1 MIKNLFCA
9 LSLLIFMSTNVWAVE
24 FYTED
29 FPPYNYLKNNELVGI
44 GPKIVRALAKEA
56 GEDPKITVLPWVRA
70 YKYAQEKQ
78 NTAIFSIVRTPK
90 REPDF
95 QWVGPLYTVRV
106 GLYTTSN
113 NEELYVGDNEA
124 NLEQARKVGD
134 VAVQMGGAGEE
145 LLTTLKFKNLN
156 PILDADKSFLL
167 LLKGRYDILEASDV
181 YMAYIMKE
189 EQVLDT
195 MVSEVA
201 VIGQYDMYLAFSNS
215 TPIETVEKWQ
225 QALERLMAKSET
237 KSLD

>member
-1 MIKNLFCA
+1 MIKRLFYA
-9 LSLLIFMSTNVWAVE
+9 LTFLIFMITNVWAVE

-29 FPPYNYLKNNELVGI
+29 FPPYNYLKNDELVGI
-44 GPKIVRALAKEA
+44 GPKIVRALAKEV

-90 REPDF
+90 RELDF

-113 NEELYVGDNEA
+113 NKHLYGNDNEA

-167 LLKGRYDILEASDV
+167 LLRGRYDILEASDV
-181 YMAYIMKE
+181 YMAYIMEE
-189 EQVLDT
+189 EQVSET

-215 TPIETVEKWQ
+215 TPAETVDKWQ
-225 QALERLMAKSET
+225 QALEHLMAKSE
-237 KSLD
+237 